1 MQNKRALLFLLSANA
16 VSGFSQGISM
26 LAIPWYFTKVLNRP
40 DLFGIIY
47 AVVTLISMFWALYA
61 GSLIDKYSRKKIF
74 LLLNLVSG
82 IFLLLIS
89 GIGFY
94 LHETP
99 SYLAVSVFFIT
110 ILNYNIHYPAVYAF
124 GQEISSKENYGKFN
138 SLAEIQGQATSVLSG
153 AIAAILMSGTEHGAL
168 NLLGATI
175 RLPFEFSPWTLQ
187 EIFLLNACTYF
198 IAVLFV
204 LKIPYTQSYQV
215 KTSEKLLTRIKDGV
229 SFLRKNKAIF
239 VFGNTSLAIF
249 VVLLVQVQMLLPMY
263 VNNHLHQSADV
274 YASSEIYYAFGALFA
289 GFFIR
294 KLFKNTNT
302 INAILSLMIVTVLL
316 FVGCFIFTSVFY
328 FFVFS
333 ILMGITN
340 AGSRVLRITYLF
352 HHIPNDIIGR
362 TSSVFQMINT
372 LLRFIVASLFS
383 IPFFS
388 QSNNVIWAYLACA
401 LFVLIAIFPL
411 LKQYKNLTKNNT
423 I

>member
-1 MQNKRALLFLLSANA
+1 MQNKRAILYLLSANA

-40 DLFGIIY
+40 DLFGVIY
-47 AVVTLISMFWALYA
+47 SVVTLISMFWALYA
-61 GSLIDKYSRKKIF
+61 GSLIDKFSRKKIF

-82 IFLLLIS
+82 AFLLLIAV
-89 GIGFY
+89 IGFY
-94 LHETP
+94 FGETP
-99 SYLAVSVFFIT
+99 IYLAVAVFFIT

-153 AIAAILMSGTEHGAL
+153 AIAAILLSGTENGAL
-168 NLLGATI
+168 NLLGVNI
-175 RLPFEFSPWTLQ
+175 NLPFEIKQWSLQ

-198 IAVLFV
+198 IAALFV
-204 LKIPYTQSYQV
+204 LKIPYTKSIQINN
-215 KTSEKLLTRIKDGV
+215 SESLLTRIKSGIT
-229 SFLRKNKAIF
+229 FLKNNKSIF

-263 VNNHLHQSADV
+263 VNNHLHKSADV
-274 YASSEIYYAFGALFA
+274 YASAEIYYAFGALFA

-302 INAILSLMIVTVLL
+302 INAILSLMILTVIL
-316 FVGCFIFTSVFY
+316 FAGCFIFASVFY
-328 FFVFS
+328 FFIFS

-352 HHIPNDIIGR
+352 HHIPNEIIGR

-372 LLRFIVASLFS
+372 LLRFVIAGIFS
-383 IPFFS
+383 ITFFS
-388 QSNNVIWAYLACA
+388 QSNNVKWAYLACG
-401 LFVLIAIFPL
+401 LFVLGAIFPL
-411 LKQYKNLTKNNT
+411 LKQYKKLPKNKT